1 MSFVTIT
8 TTSQP
13 HEGGH
18 HHKHKREHA
27 IVTKTIEKYL
37 VGRKDATTETED
49 SLPTYSSNSSTGM
62 SSYSTPSSSSSSS
75 SSSSYYYSISEIP
88 NTQTHAA
95 KNSAQYDP
103 YLYRTSLPNNI
114 LFVIIGSIIGLILL
128 VIIAIRSV
136 KKISAMQRAKNDSEK
151 YEFSQNSMYLH
162 SGLGSS
168 CSSML
173 DLSSE
178 KMSLHSA
185 SSYYMLSKNAAV
197 LSQSLSDGSSDS
209 GAGRGYRNAIKNNGS
224 STTINNINTS
234 KNADNKSRRGSMFI
248 SPVLEA
254 MNQNRH
260 NNFEYKLPMYHRGA
274 MTDSEVGSGYGGE
287 YSGMSSAGSIVE
299 GRLLDS
305 FINSGE
311 SLPSGSVQASS
322 AGTDSETTPKRR
334 PPSLLLDDI
343 LDGLPDYDLE
353 KL

>member
-13 HEGGH
+13 HVGGH

-27 IVTKTIEKYL
+27 IITKTIEGYL
-37 VGRKDATTETED
+37 VGRGDSTTETED
-49 SLPTYSSNSSTGM
+49 SLPTYSSNSSTTM
-62 SSYSTPSSSSSSS
+62 SSYSTSSSSSSV
-75 SSSSYYYSISEIP
+75 SSSYYYSISEIP
-88 NTQTHAA
+88 NTQTNAA

-103 YLYRTSLPNNI
+103 YLYRTDLPNNI

-136 KKISAMQRAKNDSEK
+136 KKVSAMQRAKNDSEK

-197 LSQSLSDGSSDS
+197 SSQSSSDGSSDS
-209 GAGRGYRNAIKNNGS
+209 GGAGRGYRNAIKNNGS
-224 STTINNINTS
+224 STTINNLNTS

-254 MNQNRH
+254 MNQSRN

-311 SLPSGSVQASS
+311 SLPSGQVGSV
-322 AGTDSETTPKRR
+322 GTESETTPKRR

-343 LDGLPDYDLE
+343 LDALPDYRDDIE